1 MWYTCVSVLTQT
13 RPRPPPG
20 AGAFATA
27 SPLVPFAGA
36 VLAAAGL
43 AAAVEVFGLN
53 KSPRLNFGDAAGE
66 GFAAAAAPAFAC
78 FPLVEAAGDAAGL
91 AAVAAVACLR
101 ARPALGEVVGDAAG
115 EGDAAVSV
123 AAAVVAAFLR
133 ARFVVACAG
142 DSPGL
147 GD

>member
-1 MWYTCVSVLTQT
+1 ML
-13 RPRPPPG
+13 
-20 AGAFATA
+20 A
-27 SPLVPFAGA
+27 PFAVVGA
-36 VLAAAGL
+36 AAAGAEP
-43 AAAVEVFGLN
+43 AAVVEVFGLN
-53 KSPRLNFGDAAGE
+53 KSPRLNFGDADGE

-78 FPLVEAAGDAAGL
+78 FPLVEAAGDATGL

-101 ARPALGEVVGDAAG
+101 ARLALGEAAGDAAD

-133 ARFVVACAG
+133 ARFVAACAG